1 MYIRVEQNGELSL
14 QDCDNLR
21 AFAIVLDA
29 PDVSLLPLVE
39 IATAVEDNHYW
50 LGADAVEELSPR
62 KHDQQWVQDFRAML
76 ASVEPYGYYDKA
88 TNRVKA
94 HVEIADV

>member
-1 MYIRVEQNGELSL
+1 MYLRVTQKGELSL

-29 PDVSLLPLVE
+29 ADASLTALAE
-39 IATAVEDNHYW
+39 IATPAEDDHYW
-50 LGADAVEELSPR
+50 IDAYAVEELSQR
-62 KHDQQWVQDFRAML
+62 KQDQQWLRDFRAML
-76 ASVEPYGYYDKA
+76 AAVAPYGYYDKA
-88 TNRVKA
+88 GNRVKA